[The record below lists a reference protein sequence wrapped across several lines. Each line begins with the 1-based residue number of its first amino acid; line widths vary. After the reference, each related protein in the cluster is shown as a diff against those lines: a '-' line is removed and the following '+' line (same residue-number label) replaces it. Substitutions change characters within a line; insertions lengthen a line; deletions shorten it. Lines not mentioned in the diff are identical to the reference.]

1 MARRRNSLT
10 TIIVIGVLAL
20 AAYGGYTIWN
30 KKEVQKRVDQVER
43 SVKAAKTAW

>member
-10 TIIVIGVLAL
+10 TLVVIGVLAL
-20 AAYGGYTIWN
+20 AAYGGYVIWN

-43 SVKAAKTAW
+43 TVKAVKTAW